1 MTETVSIRTGV
12 VFLGGPTA
20 VGKGAIAARLAGVL
34 SIELVLCDSV
44 KVYRG
49 LEIGANKPPPEL
61 RAGLPI
67 HMVDVCD
74 PTERFSAGRYAR
86 LATEAVAGIHRRG
99 RLPLVVGG
107 TLLFAR
113 ALLDGLSGAPE
124 TNPEIERGLEALG
137 TEELA
142 ERLRRSDPVSADRI
156 HPHDRQRLIRALA
169 VHLQTGRG
177 LSDWNNEPASRP
189 FEGPVVRLA
198 LVRPRDELYGRIN
211 DRARRMYARGLVEE
225 VRGLIESGV
234 PYSAPALESIGYTQ
248 AAACL
253 RGEISPERAIE
264 DTATATRRLAKRQL
278 TWLRSD
284 SRFEMLKTD
293 ANGEESAYDA
303 LARRLGAIS

>member
-1 MTETVSIRTGV
+1 VTEAESSRTGV
-12 VFLGGPTA
+12 FFLGGPTA
-20 VGKGAIAARLAGVL
+20 VGKGILAIRLAESFPV
-34 SIELVLCDSV
+34 ELVLCDSV

-67 HMVDVCD
+67 HLVDVCD

-86 LATEAVAGIHRRG
+86 LAAGAVAGIHRRG

-124 TNPEIERGLEALG
+124 TDPEIERGLDALG
-137 TEELA
+137 TDELA

-156 HPHDRQRLIRALA
+156 HPHDRQRLVRALA

-177 LSDWNNEPASRP
+177 LSEWNDEPASRP
-189 FEGPVVRLA
+189 FEGPVTRLA

-211 DRARRMYARGLVEE
+211 ARARRMFERGLVEE
-225 VRGLIESGV
+225 VRGLLELGV
-234 PYSAPALESIGYTQ
+234 PPSAPALESIGYTQ

-253 RGEISPERAIE
+253 RGEISTERAIE
-264 DTATATRRLAKRQL
+264 ETATATRRLAKRQL

-284 SRFEMLKTD
+284 PRFETLTLE
-293 ANGEESAYDA
+293 ARGEEIIYDA